1 MTAAAASRQNRGVPS
16 ACSSTRFAM
25 RKSGSPSMTP
35 PMPLAT
41 WSLREGGVV
50 SPANSQKTLPANV
63 YAADSQ
69 KPRPAERANP

>member
-1 MTAAAASRQNRGVPS
+1 
-16 ACSSTRFAM
+16 M